1 MYDEEAVI
9 QDDDIEMAI
18 LEEEARYRQA
28 LEAKGIC
35 LHGRVIGIPESGQIS
50 HPEQVGLKRG
60 QVRCTAGCGRVFN
73 SDEEWYEAL
82 DDY

>member
-9 QDDDIEMAI
+9 QDDDVEMAI
-18 LEEEARYRQA
+18 MEEEARYRHS
-28 LEAKGIC
+28 LEARGIC
-35 LHGRVIGIPESGQIS
+35 LHGSSVGLPASRQIS
-50 HPEQVGLKRG
+50 HPGQVGLKPG

-82 DDY
+82 NDY